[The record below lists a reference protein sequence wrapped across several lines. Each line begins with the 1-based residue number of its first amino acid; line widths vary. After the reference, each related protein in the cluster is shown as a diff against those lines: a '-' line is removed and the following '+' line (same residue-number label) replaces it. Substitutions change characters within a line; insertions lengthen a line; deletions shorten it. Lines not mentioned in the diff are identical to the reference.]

1 MVQLI
6 WKTIWRFLKKLKRIK
21 PYKPTILFLSIYSKE
36 LKVEYLKEIFF
47 TPVFIL
53 ALVIITRKWKQA
65 KYPSMNESMIHI
77 AKQWDIQPYKGRKLL
92 THATT

>member
-1 MVQLI
+1 MENNMEVSQKI
-6 WKTIWRFLKKLKRIK
+6 KKK

-53 ALVIITRKWKQA
+53 ALVIITRRWKQA

-77 AKQWDIQPYKGRKLL
+77 AKQWDIQPYKGRELL